1 MQTFLRSNHE
11 NGSATKSDHHPF
23 SADGASYDPD
33 GDDDG
38 ESVATGMETNSL
50 AGVQAELFAGMYF

>member
-1 MQTFLRSNHE
+1 MEKSNHE
-11 NGSATKSDHHPF
+11 NGSTTKSDHHPF

-38 ESVATGMETNSL
+38 ESVAAGMETNSL

>member
-1 MQTFLRSNHE
+1 MEYHKE
-11 NGSATKSDHHPF
+11 DHHPF

-38 ESVATGMETNSL
+38 SVATGMKPT
-50 AGVQAELFAGMYF
+50 V